1 MALRSVEMPSD
12 VLGDSNSPI
21 SESPY
26 PCTPL
31 MTSDTFQSASLLHL
45 SHGKSHGKNLDPKT
59 MACDAF
65 YALSGLFSFVAS
77 SSSQYLNFL
86 SELLAQDESTSSLY
100 EPWLEKSDALLER
113 LKHIEACLLCHSAKL
128 SSIILWV
135 RTRGG
140 SHCNRPLASTNSNGP
155 YPQTREESIA
165 EAEAQS
171 LLTDFEYLAAY
182 AEQLLKQCADQK
194 GLLMNRAALGMARQG
209 IEQGEAI
216 RRLTLLAFHFLPL
229 GITTS
234 FFGMNFRELAGSG
247 GSGGSG
253 GSCGGGNGGGEM
265 LGIWI
270 WFAIS
275 VPVFG
280 ASVLYCFWTT
290 VRRWFF
296 SRMYRCYIL

>member
-1 MALRSVEMPSD
+1 MPSD
-12 VLGDSNSPI
+12 VLSDSNSPTC
-21 SESPY
+21 ESPY
-26 PCTPL
+26 PSTPL

-45 SHGKSHGKNLDPKT
+45 SHGNNLDPKT

-65 YALSGLFSFVAS
+65 YALSSLCSFVAS

-86 SELLAQDESTSSLY
+86 SELLAQDQSTSSLY

-140 SHCNRPLASTNSNGP
+140 SHCNHALTSTNSNSTH
-155 YPQTREESIA
+155 PQTREASIA
-165 EAEAQS
+165 EAAAQS
-171 LLTDFEYLAAY
+171 LLADFEYLAAR
-182 AEQLLKQCADQK
+182 AEQLLKQCADQT
-194 GLLMNRAALGMARQG
+194 GLLMNRAALGTARQG

-234 FFGMNFRELAGSG
+234 FFGMNFRELTGSG
-247 GSGGSG
+247 GSGSG
-253 GSCGGGNGGGEM
+253 CGKEDGVDEV

-275 VPVFG
+275 VPIFG
-280 ASVLYCFWTT
+280 ASVLYCFWAT
-290 VRRWFF
+290 VKKWVV